1 MDNHYWELE
10 VSYQSL
16 MMSET
21 PIVAKDRVITSF
33 PKVGVLM
40 IDLRFTTD
48 DWWLVFS
55 SCYILVLLC
64 DCIHSKE
71 HTPLRE
77 I

>member
-55 SCYILVLLC
+55 SC
-64 DCIHSKE
+64 
-71 HTPLRE
+71 
-77 I
+77 